1 MKKTNLVILSVL
13 SLIALCIW
21 FSCNPFEV
29 KDSTNPANISVLDA
43 ADTVKATT
51 GPEGYASLNGGTTGG
66 AGGASVTVSNGTDLI
81 NQIKAGGPKIIYV
94 TGTITLANS
103 SEKVIYVK
111 RVSNISIIGQGADF
125 NGIGF
130 KCVDSSNIIIQNV
143 KVHHTKDSENGDG
156 VEIDGCTNVWVDH
169 CEFYNESPAVQSD
182 KDMYDGLVDTKNASK
197 YVTVSWNYF
206 HDHWKGCLAG
216 HSDSASGDTA
226 MTVTYYAN
234 YFKNINTRIPLL
246 RYGSVHFVNN
256 YVLGPTS
263 SASNIRQGAKI
274 KVENTVYENVGS
286 GTIDEDTGIAEGPI
300 GTWYSDTTGYWNVVG
315 VQYINCLGNQPTTST
330 TTFNPPYSM
339 TIMATSSVKSTVT
352 AGAGLLK

>member
-1 MKKTNLVILSVL
+1 MTDSVR
-13 SLIALCIW
+13 
-21 FSCNPFEV
+21 
-29 KDSTNPANISVLDA
+29 
-43 ADTVKATT
+43 ATA
-51 GPEGYASLNGGTTGG
+51 GPEGFGAGTTGG
-66 AGGASVTVSNGTDLI
+66 AGGTTVTVSDGAALSAAI
-81 NQIKAGGPKIIYV
+81 ASGGPKIIYV

-103 SEKVIYVK
+103 GAKVIYVK
-111 RVSNISIIGQGADF
+111 RVANISIIGQGADF

-130 KCVDSSNIIIQNV
+130 KCVDSQNIIIQNI

-182 KDMYDGLVDTKNASK
+182 KDMYDGLVDTKNGSK
-197 YVTVSWNYF
+197 GVTISWNYF

-216 HSDSASGDTA
+216 HSDSGSGTDEA
-226 MTVTYYAN
+226 IAVTYSHN
-234 YFKNINTRIPLL
+234 YFKNINTRLPLL
-246 RYGSVHFVNN
+246 RFGKAHFVNN

-263 SASNIRQGAKI
+263 SGSNIRMGATI

-286 GTIDEDTGIAEGPI
+286 GTIDADTGIAEGPI
-300 GTWYSDTTGYWNVVG
+300 GTWYSDTTGSWNVVG

-330 TTFNPPYSM
+330 SSWNPPYTM
-339 TIMATSSVKSTVT
+339 TVDATANVKSIVT